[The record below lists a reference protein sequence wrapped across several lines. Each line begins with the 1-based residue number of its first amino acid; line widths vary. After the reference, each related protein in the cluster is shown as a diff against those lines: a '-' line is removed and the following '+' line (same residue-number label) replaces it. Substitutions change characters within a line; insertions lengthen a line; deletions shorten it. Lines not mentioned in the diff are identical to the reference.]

1 MFSLYMIRGM
11 SECGWCIK
19 DSLLY
24 PAGIYPPYMTYIT
37 TWHRW
42 GRSAFTYFLYPTRI
56 GG

>member
-1 MFSLYMIRGM
+1 MFSSYIIRGM

-24 PAGIYPPYMTYIT
+24 IEGIYPPYMNKNT

-42 GRSAFTYFLYPTRI
+42 GRDAFTYFLYPTCI
-56 GG
+56 GE